1 MAMKMHVDYNEYKY
15 SEDDK
20 DDLSLTEY
28 LYNRKLY
35 QSRLSRIQRFCWAT
49 VTGCALGAGISCLID
64 LFSGQTTNTTQSLVH
79 GTLLPF
85 ASLHTGM
92 LMGAENERLEEYYS
106 RMEDLQHVHDS
117 IVSKYSGEEIEN
129 PMTIEDYFDKY
140 DMTNTR

>member
-1 MAMKMHVDYNEYKY
+1 MHVDYNEYKY

-28 LYNRKLY
+28 LYNRKLH
-35 QSRLSRIQRFCWAT
+35 QSRLSRFQRFCWAT
-49 VTGCALGAGISCLID
+49 ATGCALGAGISCLID
-64 LFSGQTTNTTQSLVH
+64 LLSGQTTNTTQSLVH

-129 PMTIEDYFDKY
+129 PMTINDYFDKY
-140 DMTNTR
+140 DITNTR

>member
-1 MAMKMHVDYNEYKY
+1 MAKKMHVNYNEYNY
-15 SEDDK
+15 SEDDEYY
-20 DDLSLTEY
+20 LYLTEY
-28 LYNRKLY
+28 LYNRKLD

-49 VTGCALGAGISCLID
+49 VTGCTLGAGISCLIG
-64 LFSGQTTNTTQSLVH
+64 LFSGQTTNTTQSLIH

-117 IVSKYSGEEIEN
+117 IVSKYSGEKIEN